1 MIHLAALIIRMKPN
15 RQVKKYAEA
24 LLNVSKELDCIS
36 ETGNS
41 LLIIDKLIR
50 EEKVFRAFFYTQ
62 RIISL
67 EKVKI
72 LKDVLGELI
81 NPVVYEFFALLAERN
96 EYGMFISVAS
106 VYGKLRKESLNQ
118 IDVTA
123 YSIDK
128 VDKDIILSIIKGI
141 EKSTG
146 KKVDLKSQIDKYL
159 LGGLKLRVGNTIF
172 DGTIA
177 NQMAK
182 MKKVLLENY

>member
-1 MIHLAALIIRMKPN
+1 MKPN
-15 RQVKKYAEA
+15 RRVKKYAEA
-24 LLNVSKELDCIS
+24 LLTVSRNLSCIPQ
-36 ETGNS
+36 TGTS

-50 EEKVFRAFFYTQ
+50 EEKVFRVFFHTQ
-62 RIISL
+62 RINSVD
-67 EKVKI
+67 KVKI
-72 LKDVLGELI
+72 LKDVLGDLI

-96 EYGMFISVAS
+96 EYSMFNSIAI
-106 VYGKLRKESLNQ
+106 VYGKLQKDSLNQ

-128 VDKDIILSIIKGI
+128 IDMDLISSIVKGI
-141 EKSTG
+141 EKFTG
-146 KKVDLKSQIDKYL
+146 KNVDLKSQVDKDL

-182 MKKVLLENY
+182 MKKVLLEKY